1 MDELLHLQV
10 DERLVVAESDAK
22 SQVVAESDANPV
34 SLVAHPEVSDAMV
47 VALAYLLPVLASPVL
62 VSACLL
68 LVLVVLV
75 ELVVVA
81 TAESVA

>member
-10 DERLVVAESDAK
+10 DERLAVAESDAK

>member
-1 MDELLHLQV
+1 MA
-10 DERLVVAESDAK
+10 VAESDAK
-22 SQVVAESDANPV
+22 SQVVAVSDANPV
-34 SLVAHPEVSDAMV
+34 SLVAHPEVSVAMV
-47 VALAYLLPVLASPVL
+47 VALAYLLLVLASPVL

-68 LVLVVLV
+68 LVLAVLV